1 VIEAYL
7 KRNWTLAEAEEFCR
21 EISEHYENF
30 TVGSLLFPRN
40 MRQDLANIYAF
51 CRGSDDLG
59 DEGDTLSAEGRAAA
73 VNRLDEWEEE
83 LFLCNEGKPRHPVFI
98 ALKGTIERYR
108 MPLEPF
114 RELIS
119 AFRQDQYKERYQTF
133 EELLDYCRMSANPVG
148 RIFLMMFGK
157 REERLFNL
165 SDYTCTALQLTN
177 FWQDVNIDLRKGR
190 IYIPMEDM
198 EIYGYSIEDL
208 KERKYNEEFR
218 KLMASEIGRTGD
230 FFSKGA
236 ELEKLVDKDLALE
249 IELFRRGGET
259 VLRKIEALKYNVFKK
274 RTVLSKLEKGIIFS
288 RALISSRSRLER

>member
-1 VIEAYL
+1 M
-7 KRNWTLAEAEEFCR
+7 TEAEEFCR
-21 EISEHYENF
+21 EISRHYENF
-30 TVGSLLFPRN
+30 TVGSPLFPRK

-51 CRGSDDLG
+51 CRYSDDLG
-59 DEGDTLSAEGRAAA
+59 DEGDTLSAEGGAAA
-73 VNRLDEWEEE
+73 VNRLDEWENE
-83 LFLCNEGKPRHPVFI
+83 LSLCNEGKPRHPVFI

-108 MPLEPF
+108 MPLEPV

-119 AFRQDQYKERYQTF
+119 AFRQDQHKRRYRTF
-133 EELLDYCRMSANPVG
+133 KELLDYCRRSANPVG

-177 FWQDVNIDLRKGR
+177 FWQDVNADLGKGR

-218 KLMASEIGRTGD
+218 KLMASEIERTWD

-236 ELEKLVDKDLALE
+236 ELEKLVDRDLALE
-249 IELFRRGGET
+249 IELFRRGGEA

-274 RTVLSKLEKGIIFS
+274 RPVLRKLEKGILFS
-288 RALISSRSRLER
+288 RALISSRLRIER